1 MDHSI
6 EPIGFEGTKNIGKMI
21 LQTNSILVILNGEEI
36 PIPLTIRN
44 RDEFFYLDFIEN
56 KVNSFHFVCHIVR
69 SSGIEKDVVG
79 TFFLREEKEL
89 TLLREFMDNLNR
101 QTKEEFKEKVNTAI
115 KKTAAPNGG
124 KGWLSKRRY

>member
-1 MDHSI
+1 MYYSI

-21 LQTNSILVILNGEEI
+21 FQTKSILVILNGEEI

-79 TFFLREEKEL
+79 TFFLREEKDL
-89 TLLREFMDNLNR
+89 TLLREFIDSLNR
-101 QTKEEFKEKVNTAI
+101 QTKEEFKEKVDTAI
-115 KKTAAPNGG
+115 RKAAAPSGG
-124 KGWLSKRRY
+124 KGWLSKRR